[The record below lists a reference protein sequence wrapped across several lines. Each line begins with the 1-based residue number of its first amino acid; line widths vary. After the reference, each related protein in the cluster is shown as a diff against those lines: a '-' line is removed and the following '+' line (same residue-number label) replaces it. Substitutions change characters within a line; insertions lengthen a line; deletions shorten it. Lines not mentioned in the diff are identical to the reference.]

1 MPLPTPS
8 HGSPLTELN
17 LNAILELLRSHGLR
31 ITKSR
36 QRILETLLAAQ
47 EPLSLEEIQR
57 RSSEG
62 DMVPDFATVFRV
74 MTLLE
79 NLHIA
84 QKVLLN
90 RSCSYFELVDPQQ
103 HYDHIVCTE
112 CGRITLMID
121 SCPVERLEHAI
132 GKKYGY
138 VDLRHSLEFFG
149 RCPECHSSPSDL
161 ELGDTVVVDQ
171 SRSQR
176 AM

>member
-1 MPLPTPS
+1 MALPTPS
-8 HGSPLTELN
+8 NSSPLAELN
-17 LNAILELLRSHGLR
+17 LKAILELFRSHGLR

-36 QRILETLLAAQ
+36 EKILETLLAAE

-57 RSSEG
+57 RSSQ
-62 DMVPDFATVFRV
+62 DDVAPDFATVFRV

-79 NLHIA
+79 NLHVA

-90 RSCSYFELVDPQQ
+90 RSCSYFELVDPRQ

-112 CGRITLMID
+112 CGRVTLMID
-121 SCPVERLEHAI
+121 SCPVEELEHAI

-149 RCPECHSSPSDL
+149 KCPECH
-161 ELGDTVVVDQ
+161 
-171 SRSQR
+171 
-176 AM
+176 

>member
-8 HGSPLTELN
+8 HGSPLAELS

-36 QRILETLLAAQ
+36 QKILETLLAAQ
-47 EPLSLEEIQR
+47 EPLSLEEIQH
-57 RSSEG
+57 RSGEG
-62 DMVPDFATVFRV
+62 DVAPDFATVFRV
-74 MTLLE
+74 LTLLE
-79 NLHIA
+79 NLHVA

-132 GKKYGY
+132 GY

-161 ELGDTVVVDQ
+161 ELSGTVAVNQ
-171 SRSQR
+171 SRGRR

>member
-1 MPLPTPS
+1 MHLPTPS
-8 HGSPLTELN
+8 HGSHLTELN

-62 DMVPDFATVFRV
+62 GMVPDFATVFRV

-149 RCPECHSSPSDL
+149 KCPECHSSPSDL

>member
-1 MPLPTPS
+1 MPLHSAS
-8 HGSPLTELN
+8 HSSPLAELN

-57 RSSEG
+57 RSSDAG
-62 DMVPDFATVFRV
+62 VAPDFATVFRV
-74 MTLLE
+74 MMMLE
-79 NLHIA
+79 SLQIA

-90 RSCSYFELVDPQQ
+90 RSCSYYELVDPQQ

-138 VDLRHSLEFFG
+138 TDLRHSLEFFG
-149 RCPECHSSPSDL
+149 KCPECHSAPLS
-161 ELGDTVVVDQ
+161 
-171 SRSQR
+171 
-176 AM
+176 